1 MYTQSLDAL
10 IKSMNA
16 KKFVRAKFIRRAID
30 NSEEVR
36 NVLKLDG
43 DALKTYN
50 SFRVAVLA
58 TDKKESK
65 IKFDGE
71 TYTRSMANK
80 IINTVE
86 GQGEAKDR
94 LTYRQLSERS
104 NALMGKLLKDFSD
117 INELGHDDI
126 SILTAQIALLLKEMS
141 STDPRRAPLRALFI
155 VAQEIDAI
163 TDPVNISFTSKG
175 AKANLNTLINSASE
189 ILGSEYDITS
199 DAAIVV
205 DAFTGI
211 EGEATFSLENREINQ
226 LKGRMAARLGSIL
239 KRVVEGSTNAF
250 ERNFADVNIL
260 GLKGSPNIQDRIETQ
275 ITHILDPKIKGKPK
289 KSTLKPKTGKG
300 KVKKASVRRK
310 KAKTSSLTV
319 PIIALKTS
327 KKKSNIK
334 PSKVSIARLIPLINN
349 ILPETIERNMNK
361 PYLESRTG
369 RFSSSVRAV
378 DATKTAKG
386 YTSIGYT
393 YQREPYGV
401 YETTSGSRFAS
412 SDRDPRKIIDVSIR
426 EIAAQF
432 GLGRLYTRRV

>member
-80 IINTVE
+80 IINTVD

-141 STDPRRAPLRALFI
+141 STDPRRAP
-155 VAQEIDAI
+155 QE
-163 TDPVNISFTSKG
+163 
-175 AKANLNTLINSASE
+175 L
-189 ILGSEYDITS
+189 
-199 DAAIVV
+199 
-205 DAFTGI
+205 
-211 EGEATFSLENREINQ
+211 
-226 LKGRMAARLGSIL
+226 
-239 KRVVEGSTNAF
+239 
-250 ERNFADVNIL
+250 
-260 GLKGSPNIQDRIETQ
+260 
-275 ITHILDPKIKGKPK
+275 
-289 KSTLKPKTGKG
+289 
-300 KVKKASVRRK
+300 
-310 KAKTSSLTV
+310 
-319 PIIALKTS
+319 
-327 KKKSNIK
+327 
-334 PSKVSIARLIPLINN
+334 
-349 ILPETIERNMNK
+349 
-361 PYLESRTG
+361 YL
-369 RFSSSVRAV
+369 
-378 DATKTAKG
+378 
-386 YTSIGYT
+386 
-393 YQREPYGV
+393 
-401 YETTSGSRFAS
+401 
-412 SDRDPRKIIDVSIR
+412 
-426 EIAAQF
+426 
-432 GLGRLYTRRV
+432 